1 MARTLKEIEEY
12 RKAKALKNKVK
23 TVSY

>member
-23 TVSY
+23 TVS